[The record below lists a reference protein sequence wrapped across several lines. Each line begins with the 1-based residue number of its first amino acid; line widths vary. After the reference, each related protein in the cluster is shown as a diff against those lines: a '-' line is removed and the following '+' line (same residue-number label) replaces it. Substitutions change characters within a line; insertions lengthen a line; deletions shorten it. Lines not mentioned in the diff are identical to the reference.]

1 MAGADP
7 GLLKCTT
14 TKMYYYMTSYS
25 QVLLLRRVLRARMAT
40 EMYYYEDVL
49 LHDQL
54 QSGTTTEKG
63 PKGTYGY

>member
-1 MAGADP
+1 
-7 GLLKCTT
+7 
-14 TKMYYYMTSYS
+14 
-25 QVLLLRRVLRARMAT
+25 MAT